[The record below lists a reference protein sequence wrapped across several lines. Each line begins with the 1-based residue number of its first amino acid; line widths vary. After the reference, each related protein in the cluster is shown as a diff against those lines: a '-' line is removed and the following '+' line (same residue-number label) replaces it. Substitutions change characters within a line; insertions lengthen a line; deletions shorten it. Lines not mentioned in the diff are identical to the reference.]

1 MSELYWITRLDA
13 ICAFLWIVS
22 LLSFLLLGISLFVG
36 IISKINAEIDEEDC
50 EDWNK
55 YMQRYKECM
64 RYAKIGVIVF
74 FVSIFMNIFIPT
86 TNQALLIYGVG
97 GTIDYIKSN
106 GTAKQLPDKC
116 VKALDKYLDNLTK
129 EENQKGSKE
138 NDLE

>member
-1 MSELYWITRLDA
+1 MNELYWITRLDA

-22 LLSFLLLGISLFVG
+22 ILSFFLLGILLFVA
-36 IISKINAEIDEEDC
+36 IVSKNNAETEKEHC

-55 YMQRYKECM
+55 YMKRYKECI

-74 FVSIFMNIFIPT
+74 WVSVFMNIFIPT

-116 VKALDKYLDNLTK
+116 VKALDKYLDNINK
-129 EENQKGSKE
+129 EEEKQNDNESK
-138 NDLE
+138 

>member
-1 MSELYWITRLDA
+1 MNEIYWITRLDA

-22 LLSFLLLGISLFVG
+22 LLSFLLLGILLFVAK
-36 IISKINAEIDEEDC
+36 ISKINAENDEENC
-50 EDWNK
+50 EDWNE

-74 FVSIFMNIFIPT
+74 LVSVFINIFIPT
-86 TNQALLIYGVG
+86 TKQALLIYGVG

-106 GTAKQLPDKC
+106 KTAKQLPDKC

-129 EENQKGSKE
+129 EENRKE
-138 NDLE
+138 NEQ